1 MHEIEIIYLNI
12 NMLNQTFTN
21 KIGLRVNAI
30 ILKNIDYENI
40 EIKGWIRIGT
50 RSSFL

>member
-1 MHEIEIIYLNI
+1 
-12 NMLNQTFTN
+12 MLNQRFTY
-21 KIGLRVNAI
+21 KIGSRMNAI

-40 EIKGWIRIGT
+40 EIKGCIRIGT